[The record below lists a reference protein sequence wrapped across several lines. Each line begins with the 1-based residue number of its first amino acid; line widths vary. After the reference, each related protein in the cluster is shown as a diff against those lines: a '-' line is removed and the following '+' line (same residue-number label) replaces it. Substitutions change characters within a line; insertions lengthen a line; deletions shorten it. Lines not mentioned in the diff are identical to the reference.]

1 MAVSSSAGRG
11 FVLGAAAL
19 LVLDGAALLGLGIW
33 GRRLGLALAGG
44 ALLAGAGVVLWSW
57 QRQRGR
63 LEEIAAARRDLRADT
78 EALRRLTRR

>member
-1 MAVSSSAGRG
+1 MLM
-11 FVLGAAAL
+11 LGAAAL
-19 LVLDGAALLGLGIW
+19 LLLDGVALLGLGIW
-33 GRRLGLALAGG
+33 GRRPGLALTGG

-63 LEEIAAARRDLRADT
+63 LAEIAAARRDLQADT

>member
-1 MAVSSSAGRG
+1 MAVSPSAGRML
-11 FVLGAAAL
+11 VLGAAAL

-33 GRRLGLALAGG
+33 GRRPGLALAGG
-44 ALLAGAGVVLWSW
+44 TLLAGAGVVRWSW
-57 QRQRGR
+57 QRQRRR

>member
-1 MAVSSSAGRG
+1 MAVSPSAGRVL
-11 FVLGAAAL
+11 VLGAAAF
-19 LVLDGAALLGLGIW
+19 LVLDGVALLGLGIW
-33 GRRLGLALAGG
+33 GRRPGLALAGV

-78 EALRRLTRR
+78 EALRRLTRP

>member
-1 MAVSSSAGRG
+1 MAVSPSAGRVL
-11 FVLGAAAL
+11 VLGAAAL

-33 GRRLGLALAGG
+33 GRRPGLALAGG

-57 QRQRGR
+57 QRQRRR

-78 EALRRLTRR
+78 ETLRRLTRR

>member
-1 MAVSSSAGRG
+1 MAVSPSAGRML
-11 FVLGAAAL
+11 VLGAAAL

-33 GRRLGLALAGG
+33 GRRPGLALAGG
-44 ALLAGAGVVLWSW
+44 MLLAGAGVVRWSW
-57 QRQRGR
+57 QRQRRR

>member
-1 MAVSSSAGRG
+1 MAVPPSAGRLL
-11 FVLGAAAL
+11 VLGAAAL

-44 ALLAGAGVVLWSW
+44 TLLAGAGVVRWSW
-57 QRQRGR
+57 RRQRRR